1 MVWSCALRPDDAKQ
15 DPVVYGTKFGV
26 VFLVEDPRTASIQKG
41 FDCFDLFYRGL
52 EREYELRLVAE
63 LPYVPPDAHPTCA
76 GPLGDFNGHIRVFG
90 HGAS

>member
-41 FDCFDLFYRGL
+41 FDCFDLCYRGL
-52 EREYELRLVAE
+52 ERKYELRLVAE

-76 GPLGDFNGHIRVFG
+76 EFLATVPPRYVKGCTCL
-90 HGAS
+90 